1 MKSKIL
7 IVVIMLLFVSVLVV
21 ASVWMYQK
29 YVVPNSKFHTEIKGR

>member
-7 IVVIMLLFVSVLVV
+7 IVVIILLFVGVLVG

-29 YVVPNSKFHTEIKGR
+29 YVVPNSKFHTEIKG